1 MNMIKFI
8 SILSSLMIT
17 LILVNLNNFVSFTE
31 GFSNQ
36 TTKTNNTTFDISKLV
51 FEAGSSPFNI
61 TYADWTVKWWQWAYS
76 IPQNINHVHDD
87 TGKHC
92 AINQNGSVWFLT
104 SAYNNQLID
113 IIQYQ
118 LINLFYFL
126 Y

>member
-1 MNMIKFI
+1 LVLNLL
-8 SILSSLMIT
+8 LSSSSSSSSFYCKPKT
-17 LILVNLNNFVSFTE
+17 TSSTKLN
-31 GFSNQ
+31 SNY
-36 TTKTNNTTFDISKLV
+36 KDNINNTLLNSSSAKPYGLTFDQWPSK
-51 FEAGSSPFNI
+51 
-61 TYADWTVKWWQWAYS
+61 WRQWAYS

-87 TGKHC
+87 TGKPC

-118 LINLFYFL
+118 LINLFYSL